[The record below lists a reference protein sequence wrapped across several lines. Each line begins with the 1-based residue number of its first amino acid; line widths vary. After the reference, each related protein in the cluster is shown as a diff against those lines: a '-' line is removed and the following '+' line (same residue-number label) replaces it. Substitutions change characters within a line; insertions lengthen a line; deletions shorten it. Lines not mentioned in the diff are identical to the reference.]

1 MKMSV
6 LMESVLR
13 KSMLKRIRIK
23 VDPTQIEHSNLALS
37 PSYEG
42 YVLEECGEM
51 LKVYVLDL
59 PAEFNPIQ
67 NVNKKFTTPVQ
78 VPSNNKFL
86 QVRGK
91 LLEGVKRFGIAED
104 SPQFGQLSNTDSI
117 DTFEQLLRQAGFN
130 DTKLFELYKN
140 IVTHEAI

>member
-1 MKMSV
+1 MKMNV
-6 LMESVLR
+6 LMESILR

-51 LKVYVLDL
+51 LKVYILDL

-67 NVNKKFTTPVQ
+67 NVNKKFTTPIQ
-78 VPSNNKFL
+78 SSSNNKFI
-86 QVRGK
+86 QVKNK
-91 LLEGVKRFGIAED
+91 LLSGVKRLGVAED
-104 SPQFGQLSNTDSI
+104 SPHFGQLSNSDSL

-130 DTKLFELYKN
+130 ETKLLELYKN
-140 IVTHEAI
+140 IVTHEAV

>member
-1 MKMSV
+1 MKMNV

-59 PAEFNPIQ
+59 PSEFNPIQ
-67 NVNKKFTTPVQ
+67 NVNKKFTTPIQRPV
-78 VPSNNKFL
+78 NNKFL
-86 QVRGK
+86 QVKNK
-91 LLEGVKRFGIAED
+91 LLEGAKRLGVAED
-104 SPQFGQLSNTDSI
+104 SPQFGQLSNSDSL

-130 DTKLFELYKN
+130 DAKLLELYKN
-140 IVTHEAI
+140 VVTYEAV